1 MDAQTTKP
9 KKEASPAE
17 GAKAARPSVPAIIVT
32 VVSPVI
38 GSLAIWDLVRPVPLI
53 VQGEVDATRLDIAAR
68 IDGRVAEIPVV
79 RGQNVAAGAVLVKID
94 NPETIAK
101 RAQSG
106 AAKAVAE
113 AQLANIR
120 AGTRAEVIAA
130 RKAAVERAEAN
141 VVLAQKTFDRVRQ
154 LAERDNAPRARLD
167 QVTDSLH
174 EGQRALD
181 QAKSAYEQAVNEIG
195 RAHV

>member
-1 MDAQTTKP
+1 MDAQTPEAKTQPTPSEAPKP
-9 KKEASPAE
+9 
-17 GAKAARPSVPAIIVT
+17 ARPPTRVPAIIVG
-32 VVSPVI
+32 VVVAI
-38 GSLAIWDLVRPVPLI
+38 IASLSIWYLVRPVPLL
-53 VQGEVDATRLDIAAR
+53 VQGEVDATRFDIAAR
-68 IDGRVAEIPVV
+68 VDGRVAEIPVV

-181 QAKSAYEQAVNEIG
+181 QA
-195 RAHV
+195 